1 MSSFPWFPIGHKLP
15 DGSVGRLQQE
25 GAGYQIIQNQ
35 THGSV
40 FLVLEN
46 ACLAA
51 KGAEK
56 LFDPSGEGFH
66 SIEFGDRS
74 YRLRLF
80 EKNEQPVIVRDWSTA
95 TGLPT
100 SADVFVLGKAIRSL
114 RGEFPKADVGSSL
127 FIPTLGACL
136 PIGEISG
143 GQDLRSLAV
152 GLLAAGAQ
160 VQLHDVTSMRSI
172 NSWLTPDE
180 IQTFLA
186 AFGVDITEPEAPR
199 RAVDPNSFTLPGRP
213 ELETFFRE
221 YILEPSADHERYAS
235 LGVKMPNGVLLYGPT
250 GSGKESRGG

>member
-35 THGSV
+35 AQDSV

-46 ACLAA
+46 ACLAT

-56 LFDPSGEGFH
+56 LLEPSGEGFRT
-66 SIEFGDRS
+66 IEFGDRS

-80 EKNEQPVIVRDWSTA
+80 EKNEQPVIVRDWSKVI
-95 TGLPT
+95 GLPT
-100 SADVFVLGKAIRSL
+100 SSDVFALGKAIRSL
-114 RGEFPKADVGSSL
+114 RGEFPKADVGGSL
-127 FIPTLGACL
+127 FLPALRACL
-136 PIGEISG
+136 PVGETSG

-160 VQLHDVTSMRSI
+160 VQSVDVTSIRSI

-180 IQTFLA
+180 IQTFLVA
-186 AFGVDITEPEAPR
+186 RVTRTEGT
-199 RAVDPNSFTLPGRP
+199 VS
-213 ELETFFRE
+213 
-221 YILEPSADHERYAS
+221 SA
-235 LGVKMPNGVLLYGPT
+235 
-250 GSGKESRGG
+250 